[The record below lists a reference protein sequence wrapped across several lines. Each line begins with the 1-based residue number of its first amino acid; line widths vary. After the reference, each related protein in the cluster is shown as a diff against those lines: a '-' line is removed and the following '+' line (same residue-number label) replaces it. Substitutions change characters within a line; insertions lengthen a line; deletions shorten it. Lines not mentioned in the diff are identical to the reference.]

1 MTEAQQRLAEV
12 RAAISAVLQNGQR
25 LRRSDRELQLAEL
38 NSLRLLE
45 KQYADQVA
53 AEQAALQG
61 RGRNRISYVGI

>member
-12 RAAISAVLQNGQR
+12 RAAISAVLKNGQR
-25 LRRSDRELQLAEL
+25 LRRADREVQMAEL

-53 AEQAALQG
+53 QEQAALQ
-61 RGRNRISYVGI
+61 RQGRNRISYLGL